1 MAKQPTPSGKATKG
15 RPTTGARN
23 PAAARRIRLAVI
35 AGGILAV
42 VAVIGLVIS
51 ASGGG
56 ASGVADPARFDL
68 PAYQSSGRVRL
79 ADFRGKP
86 VVVNM
91 YASWCTVCR
100 SELPGFTRESRRLAG
115 KVVFIEVNSEETGNG
130 DVLADEFH
138 LAQAGMILAKDVGP
152 SPASRLHDAY
162 GAQGMPVSAFYD
174 AKGQLLEHDNAGILE
189 PDLGAKLHQFYG
201 V

>member
-1 MAKQPTPSGKATKG
+1 MAKQPTPSGKAIKG
-15 RPTTGARN
+15 RPTTGDRN
-23 PAAARRIRLAVI
+23 PVAARRIRLAVI

-100 SELPGFTRESRRLAG
+100 SELPGFTREARRLAG
-115 KVVFIEVNSEETGNG
+115 KVVFIEVNTEETGNG
-130 DVLADEFH
+130 DALADEFH

-162 GAQGMPVSAFYD
+162 GAQGMPVSASELR
-174 AKGQLLEHDNAGILE
+174 Q
-189 PDLGAKLHQFYG
+189 
-201 V
+201 